1 LPAHAAQF
9 NALLYALA
17 ADVPPGLSG
26 RDKALWLVDEALK
39 WIPASS
45 KSADIVHFV
54 RQDFL
59 ANPDVNDWERTR
71 DRIADRYMINAAANG
86 FQYLNWFESSV
97 NFACG
102 VMCLLY
108 GECDY
113 KKTVRIGTLSGWDSD
128 NCTATMG
135 GLLGLLLGYD
145 QLVAQFPAY
154 TPDDRYWIDRTRN
167 NLPDYLPA
175 DPFAEDTLTMMA
187 ARMMPLIDAEV
198 RRAGGQV
205 DTQNNRWILPPRIT
219 TKHLAY
225 NPGAELQDRS
235 ANNRV
240 RLAGGAGRL
249 HKLRGLVA
257 RAARCHLRIVES

>member
-1 LPAHAAQF
+1 MRWPGMPERALLLADLPIRTTANGFAAHAAQF
-9 NALLYALA
+9 NAMLYALA
-17 ADVPPGLSG
+17 ADIPPGLSG
-26 RDKALWLVDEALK
+26 RDKALWLVDESLK
-39 WIPASS
+39 WIPATSR
-45 KSADIVHFV
+45 ARLVRFV
-54 RQDFL
+54 REDFL
-59 ANPDVNDWERTR
+59 ANPDVNDWELTR

-108 GECDY
+108 GECDF

-187 ARMMPLIDAEV
+187 TRMMPLIDAEV
-198 RRAGGQV
+198 RRAGWTGGHAEQSL
-205 DTQNNRWILPPRIT
+205 DPPAP
-219 TKHLAY
+219 HHHQA
-225 NPGAELQDRS
+225 PGVQPR
-235 ANNRV
+235 R
-240 RLAGGAGRL
+240 
-249 HKLRGLVA
+249 
-257 RAARCHLRIVES
+257 